1 MVSRTV
7 LIAAVIVVLLA
18 VGGYMYLLKNSL
30 TSAFVSTPATGGS
43 SVSTSTPA
51 SPAEFNITT
60 KDVTY
65 FDNTSGYLAKP
76 ALSGNY
82 PGVIMIHEW
91 WGLTENIKT
100 KARQLAAEGYTVLA
114 VDLFNGEIATTSERA
129 TQLVSSL
136 DQNKA
141 LENMRSAIAY
151 LRTNEKINKVA
162 SVGWCFGG
170 GQSLQLALSGERL
183 DATVI
188 YYEQPVTD
196 ESKLSSIK
204 WPVLGIFGDKDTS
217 IPVSKVKEFSSILD
231 KLGIKNEIHIYPGVG
246 HAFAIPSNPNY
257 APKEAADAWEKTR
270 VFLNKY
276 LK

>member
-18 VGGYMYLLKNSL
+18 VGGCMYILKSL
-30 TSAFVSTPATGGS
+30 TPAPVSTPATGES

-51 SPAEFNITT
+51 SPTEYNITT
-60 KDVTY
+60 EDVTY
-65 FDNTSGYLAKP
+65 FANTTGYLAKP
-76 ALSGNY
+76 AVSGNY

-100 KARQLAAEGYTVLA
+100 KARQLASQGYTVLA

-129 TQLVSSL
+129 MQLVSSL

-141 LENMRSAIAY
+141 LENMRSAIVY
-151 LRTNEKINKVA
+151 LRTSENISKVA
-162 SVGWCFGG
+162 SLGWCFGG

-188 YYEQPVTD
+188 YYGQPVTD
-196 ESKLSSIK
+196 ESKLSSIN
-204 WPVLGIFGDKDTS
+204 WPVLGIFGDKDIT

-231 KLGIKNEIHIYPGVG
+231 KLGIENEIYIYPGVG

-257 APKEAADAWEKTR
+257 APKEAADAWERTL

>member
-18 VGGYMYLLKNSL
+18 VGGCMYILRKSL
-30 TSAFVSTPATGGS
+30 
-43 SVSTSTPA
+43 TPA

-60 KDVTY
+60 QDVTY
-65 FDNTSGYLAKP
+65 FDNTIGYLAEP
-76 ALSGNY
+76 AAAGDY

-100 KARQLAAEGYTVLA
+100 KARQLASEGYTILA

-129 TQLVSSL
+129 IQLVFSL
-136 DQNKA
+136 DQNRA
-141 LENMRSAIAY
+141 LENMRSAVVY
-151 LRTNEKINKVA
+151 LRTSEKINKVA
-162 SVGWCFGG
+162 SIGWCFGG

-188 YYEQPVTD
+188 YYGQPVTD

-231 KLGIKNEIHIYPGVG
+231 KLGIKNKIYIYPGVG

-257 APKEAADAWEKTR
+257 APKEAADAWEKTL